1 MIQLEKIGSFS
12 ALKGKDMLYKKNLDK
27 KLSLDLFKNP
37 TSEYRGA
44 PFWAWNCELE
54 CDELLRQIDV
64 FNKMGLG
71 GFHMH
76 VRTGMATEYLSEEF
90 MKLIRACVDK
100 ARENNM
106 LAYLYDEDRW
116 PSGAAG
122 GIVTKDNAYRQRML
136 RFTTVPYKDTFE
148 EKVLFVESST
158 ARTEEGSLITVFDVE
173 LDENGFL
180 KNYTRISPDS
190 EAKGTKWYAYMDY
203 APKTSWF
210 NNQSY
215 IDTMNKDAMDKFIDV
230 TYEAYNKKVGDEFG
244 QTVHSIFTDEPQVSH
259 KMRFAYAADKRDV
272 TLPWTPTFAD
282 TYKERYGED
291 IIEHLPELF
300 WNLPDNAPSVTRYRY
315 HDHVADRFSEAFGQ
329 NCGKWCDDHGIA
341 LTGHLMCEQSLF
353 AQTLAISEAMRNYRG
368 FGIPGID
375 MLCGWREF
383 TTAKQAQSAVH
394 QLGKEAML
402 SELYGVTGWDFDFR
416 GHKLHGD
423 WQAAMGVTV
432 RVQHLSWVSMKG
444 EAKRDYPA
452 SISYQSPWY
461 TEYSRVEDHF
471 ARVNTALT
479 RGKPII
485 NVGVIHPIESYWLN
499 WGPEE
504 HNSAA
509 GNEKDANFSN
519 LTDWLIKSTV
529 DFNFISEAM
538 LPELC
543 PKASAPLKVGK
554 MAYDIIVVPQCET
567 LRSTTLERL
576 EDFKKAGGK
585 LIFMGSAPKYE
596 NAIPSERGKKLYDES
611 IRTSYTKDSLIKELD
626 EDRNVKIFFT
636 NGAVSNRYCHQ
647 LRQDGNVKW
656 LFVAQAVEPYNK
668 NLSRYNGVDIN
679 VKGEYTVKLYN
690 TENGTV
696 ADIPCK
702 YKNGYTVI
710 TRNMYD
716 YDSLLLELT
725 EGRADSEAVASAGAR
740 VPVLNQ
746 TNEDRKLFVTN
757 EVKYTLSEPNVLLL
771 DMAEYSVDGG
781 EWQPKEEILR
791 LDAAVCS
798 QLGLPQRGGHVAQPW
813 VAGKVAD
820 EHKLSLRFTVKSDVE
835 IKGAKFATE
844 RLTESELKVNG
855 RTVEPVADGWYVDK
869 SIETVAIPTLHKG
882 DNVIELTLPFGVAF
896 NTEWCYLLGEF
907 GVEVRGQSTCL
918 KALPETVCFGDLTH
932 QGLPFYGGNI
942 TYHLPVSTKTGKLR
956 VNIPHYVGALITLNS
971 DKGIIYPP
979 YTAKIDVGAGDK
991 VLDIT
996 LFGNRQNSFGH
1007 VHCAD
1012 RNLAWI
1018 GPGAWRTKSFE
1029 WSYEYVL
1036 RELGIMSIPNIT
1048 EVVE

>member
-1 MIQLEKIGSFS
+1 
-12 ALKGKDMLYKKNLDK
+12 MLYKKNTDK
-27 KLSLDLFKNP
+27 KLSLDLFKAP

-44 PFWAWNCELE
+44 PFWAWNCELDK
-54 CDELLRQIDV
+54 DELLRQIDI
-64 FNKMGLG
+64 FNEMGLG

-90 MKLIRACVDK
+90 MDLIRACVDK
-100 ARENNM
+100 AKDNKM

-122 GIVTKDNAYRQRML
+122 GIVTKDNACRQRML

-158 ARTEEGSLITVFDVE
+158 ERTEEGSLITVFDVE
-173 LDENGFL
+173 LDDNGFL
-180 KNYTRISPDS
+180 KNYTRISPED

-203 APKTSWF
+203 AAKTSWF

-215 IDTMNKDAMDKFIDV
+215 IDTMNKKAMDKFIDV

-244 QTVHSIFTDEPQVSH
+244 ETVHSIFTDEPQVSH
-259 KMRFAYAADKRDV
+259 KRRLAYASDKMDV
-272 TLPWTPTFAD
+272 TLPWTPDFED
-282 TYKERYGED
+282 TYKEKYGED

-300 WNLPDNAPSVTRYRY
+300 WNLPDNAPSVTRYHY

-353 AQTLAISEAMRNYRG
+353 SQTLAISEAMRNYRG

-375 MLCGWREF
+375 MLCSWREY

-461 TEYSRVEDHF
+461 PEYRRIEDHF

-479 RGKPII
+479 RGKPIV
-485 NVGVIHPIESYWLN
+485 NVGVIHPIESYWLY

-504 HNSAA
+504 QNSAIGA
-509 GNEKDANFSN
+509 EKDTNFANI
-519 LTDWLIKSTV
+519 TDWLVKSTV

-543 PKASAPLKVGK
+543 EEGSAPLKVGK
-554 MAYDIIVVPQCET
+554 MAYDVIIVPQCET
-567 LRSTTLERL
+567 LRSTTLDRL
-576 EDFKKAGGK
+576 EAFKRAGGK

-596 NAIPSERGKKLYDES
+596 NAVPSERGKKLYDQS
-611 IRTSYTKDSLIKELD
+611 IQTSYTKDSIINELD
-626 EDRNVKIFFT
+626 ADRNVKIFYT
-636 NGAVSNRYCHQ
+636 NGVASNRYCHQ
-647 LRQDGNVKW
+647 LRDDGDVKW

-668 NLSRYNGVDIN
+668 NLSRYDGVDIN

-690 TENGTV
+690 TENGNV
-696 ADIPCK
+696 EDIPCR
-702 YKNGYTVI
+702 YKNGYTII
-710 TRNMYD
+710 TRRMYD
-716 YDSLLLELT
+716 YDSVLLELT
-725 EGRADSEAVASAGAR
+725 EGRADSEAKRVDVGSSAGTR
-740 VPVLNQ
+740 VPTLSYSEAAVSI
-746 TNEDRKLFVTN
+746 KVTN
-757 EVKYTLSEPNVLLL
+757 EVKYSLSEPNVLLL

-781 EWQPKEEILR
+781 EWRAKEEILR
-791 LDAAVCS
+791 LDEKVCAE
-798 QLGLPQRGGHVAQPW
+798 LGLPQRGGHVAQPW
-813 VAGKVAD
+813 VTGKVKD
-820 EHKLSLRFTVKSDVE
+820 EHTLTLRFTVKSDIDV
-835 IKGAKFATE
+835 KGAKFATE
-844 RLTESELKVNG
+844 RLGESKIKVNG
-855 RTVEPVADGWYVDK
+855 EEVAPVSDGWYVDK
-869 SIETVAIPTLHKG
+869 SIETVAIPELHKG
-882 DNVIELTLPFGVAF
+882 DNIIEVTLPFGVAF
-896 NTEWCYLLGEF
+896 NTEWCYLIGEF
-907 GVEVRGQSTCL
+907 AVEVRGQSTCL
-918 KALPETVCFGDLTH
+918 KALPEKVCFGDLTY
-932 QGLPFYGGNI
+932 QGFPFYGGNI
-942 TYHLPVSTKTGKLR
+942 TYHLPVSTASGKLG
-956 VNIPHYVGALITLNS
+956 VSVPHYVGALVTVNS

-979 YTAKIDVGAGDK
+979 YTTAIEVESGDT
-991 VLDIT
+991 VLDLT

-1012 RNLAWI
+1012 RKFAWI
-1018 GPGAWRTKSFE
+1018 GPNAWRTRGGE

-1036 RELGIMSIPNIT
+1036 RQLGIMSTPEIK
-1048 EVVE
+1048 EL

>member
-1 MIQLEKIGSFS
+1 MF
-12 ALKGKDMLYKKNLDK
+12 YKKNTDK
-27 KLSLDLFKNP
+27 KLSMDLFKNP

-44 PFWAWNCELE
+44 PFWAWNCELDR
-54 CDELLRQIDV
+54 DELIRQIDV
-64 FNKMGLG
+64 FNEMGLG

-76 VRTGMATEYLSEEF
+76 VRTGMATEYLSKEF
-90 MKLIRACVDK
+90 MSLIHSCVDK
-100 ARENNM
+100 AKENKM
-106 LAYLYDEDRW
+106 RAYLYDEDRW

-122 GIVTKDNAYRQRML
+122 GLVTKNDEYRQRML

-158 ARTEEGSLITVFDVE
+158 ERTEEGSLITVFDVV
-173 LDENGFL
+173 LDEKGFL
-180 KNYTRISPDS
+180 KSYTRISPDD
-190 EAKGTKWYAYMDY
+190 EVKGTKWYAYMDY
-203 APKTSWF
+203 AAKTSWF

-215 IDTMNKDAMDKFIDV
+215 IDTMNKKAMDKFIEV
-230 TYEAYNKKVGDEFG
+230 TYESYNKEVGEEFG
-244 QTVHSIFTDEPQVSH
+244 ETVHSIFTDEPQVSH
-259 KMRFAYAADKRDV
+259 KRRLSYATDKHDI
-272 TLPWTPTFAD
+272 TLPWTPDFPD

-329 NCGKWCDDHGIA
+329 NCGKWCDEHGIS

-353 AQTLAISEAMRNYRG
+353 SQTLAVSEAMRNYRG

-375 MLCGWREF
+375 MLCSWREY

-485 NVGVIHPIESYWLN
+485 NVGVIHPIESYWLY

-504 HNSAA
+504 QNSAITS
-509 GNEKDANFSN
+509 EKDANFAS
-519 LTDWLIKSTV
+519 LTDWLVKSTV

-543 PKASAPLKVGK
+543 EKGSAPLKVGE
-554 MAYDIIVVPQCET
+554 MAYDIIIVPQCET
-567 LRSTTLERL
+567 LRSTTLDRL
-576 EDFKKAGGK
+576 EAFKNAGGK
-585 LIFMGSAPKYE
+585 LIFMGSAPKCE
-596 NAIPSERGKKLYDES
+596 DAIPSERGKKLFDES
-611 IRTSYTKDSLIKELD
+611 IQTSYTKDSLMSELD
-626 EDRNVKIFFT
+626 SDRNVKIFYT
-636 NGAVSNRYCHQ
+636 NGVISDRYCHQ
-647 LRQDGNVKW
+647 LRVDGDVKW

-668 NLSRYNGVDIN
+668 NLSQYDDVDIN

-696 ADIPCK
+696 EDIPCR
-702 YKNGYTVI
+702 YKNGYTII
-710 TRNMYD
+710 TRKMYD
-716 YDSLLLELT
+716 YDSVLLELT
-725 EGRADSEAVASAGAR
+725 EGRAEVASAAGTR
-740 VPVLNQ
+740 VPTTGYDA
-746 TNEDRKLFVTN
+746 TNNNISVAN
-757 EVKYTLSEPNVLLL
+757 EVKYTLSEKNVLLL
-771 DMAEYSVDGG
+771 DIAEYSVDGG
-781 EWQPKEEILR
+781 QWREKEEILR
-791 LDAAVCS
+791 LDEMVCAE
-798 QLGLPQRGGHVAQPW
+798 LGLPQRGGHVAQPW
-813 VAGKVAD
+813 VTGKVPD
-820 EHKLSLRFTVKSDVE
+820 EHKLTLRFTVKSNIEVAD
-835 IKGAKFATE
+835 AKFATE
-844 RLTESELKVNG
+844 RLTESEIKVNG
-855 RTVEPVADGWYVDK
+855 EVVTPTPDGWYVDK
-869 SIETVAIPTLHKG
+869 SIETVTIPKLVVG
-882 DNVIELTLPFGVAF
+882 DNIIEVTLPFGVAF
-896 NTEWCYLLGEF
+896 NTEWCYLIGDF

-918 KALPETVCFGDLTH
+918 TALPETVCFGDLTH
-932 QGLPFYGGNI
+932 QGFPFYGGNI
-942 TYHLPVSTKTGKLR
+942 TYHLPVSSKTGKLS
-956 VNIPHYVGALITLNS
+956 VTIPHYVGTMITLNS

-979 YTAKIDVGAGDK
+979 YTANVDVGDK
-991 VLDIT
+991 EILDIT

-1012 RNLAWI
+1012 RNLKWI
-1018 GPGAWRTKSFE
+1018 GPGAWRTKNYE
-1029 WSYEYVL
+1029 WSYEYIL
-1036 RELGIMSIPNIT
+1036 RELGIMSTPTIAEI
-1048 EVVE
+1048 